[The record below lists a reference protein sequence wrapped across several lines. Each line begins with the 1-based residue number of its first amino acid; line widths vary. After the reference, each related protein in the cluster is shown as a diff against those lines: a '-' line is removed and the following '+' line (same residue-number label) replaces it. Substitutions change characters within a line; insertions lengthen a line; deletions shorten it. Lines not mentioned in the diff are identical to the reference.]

1 MQQNQRKH
9 SAVMAQIHRERRDNK
24 RASAW
29 LAKHSLKAKP
39 KPKPKPQPL
48 ERWQTRVREQK
59 QDRRALAKPLLKGG
73 EEYLDQQR
81 SQWRGGGGR
90 YREQKRSRKG
100 TNENFVKL
108 PRPPENH

>member
-1 MQQNQRKH
+1 
-9 SAVMAQIHRERRDNK
+9 MAQIHRERRDNK

-59 QDRRALAKPLLKGG
+59 QDRRALAKPMLKGV
-73 EEYLDQQR
+73 E
-81 SQWRGGGGR
+81 
-90 YREQKRSRKG
+90 
-100 TNENFVKL
+100 
-108 PRPPENH
+108 